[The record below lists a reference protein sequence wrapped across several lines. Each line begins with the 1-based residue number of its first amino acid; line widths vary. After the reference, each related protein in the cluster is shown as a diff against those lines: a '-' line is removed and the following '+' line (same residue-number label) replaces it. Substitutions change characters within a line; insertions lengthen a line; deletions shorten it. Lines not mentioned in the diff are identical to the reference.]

1 MILDELSEWLQ
12 LLGRYEFNG
21 GLKDAWKDGLQP
33 GFNLF
38 LNGHQD
44 KPDNQI
50 MIADIGGHTVRAMS
64 GVASFH
70 YRKIL
75 ISVRHVS
82 DLAAQKTATEIY
94 HYLQDKNVFISPN
107 VTYVDPTGPEPLES
121 DGLLSWVV
129 RATVEVRA

>member
-12 LLGRYEFNG
+12 MLGRYEFPQA
-21 GLKDAWKDGLQP
+21 LKDAWKDGLQP
-33 GFNLF
+33 GFTLF

-82 DLAAQKTATEIY
+82 DLAAQKTALEIY
-94 HYLQDKNVFISPN
+94 RYLQDKNVFISPN

-129 RATVEVRA
+129 RATVEIRA